1 MSIITINQLKAKFE
15 SGDWPRSADYMDLID
30 TLAALPESGGAG
42 STVLNG
48 SGVPSSELGSN
59 GDFYINTINYDI
71 YGPKSSGAWGSA
83 ISLVGPTGAT
93 GSTGSQG
100 ATGATG
106 AQGSTGATGSA
117 GPGVASGG
125 TEGQVLAK
133 IDGTNYNTQWIDNY
147 SESTIYLVR
156 NNTGSTILKGTLVS
170 ASGAEP
176 SGRIDVTPHETTGL
190 QDSELRVMGM
200 ATENISNG
208 VNGTVMSFGTLK
220 GLDTRGTSDSA
231 IAVGDE
237 TWAEGDILYAHP
249 TADGKLTKVRPQH
262 DLAVAFITVRHAS
275 SGQIAIRIVP
285 GNHHL
290 EWLHDVEIDS
300 PTDNEVLAWDSSTGL
315 WKNQTAAEA
324 GLSTLAPLTLSQSSN
339 NANYPL
345 TISSANEQSG
355 GTGYSDILKLTNS
368 KAGATSPNKYIRMNA
383 TGGLEI
389 VNSAYSDTIFF
400 LADNGNLSEL
410 GTVNGATLEDTG
422 WTTLSSFSNSYSG
435 SGSPAYRKINNV
447 VYLRGRVSG
456 GTANTTAFNLPS
468 GYRPA
473 VDTVIAVQQFGTG
486 NINYITVQ
494 PDGNVIPNGT
504 AAWLSN
510 VIFPVG

>member
-1 MSIITINQLKAKFE
+1 MSIVTINQLKAKFE

-83 ISLVGPTGAT
+83 TSLVGPTGAT

-125 TEGQVLAK
+125 TTGQYLTKV
-133 IDGTNYNTQWIDNY
+133 DGTNYNTQWSTLDVAELAQDAVGNNLSNLFTYNDSTGGISLDNA
-147 SESTIYLVR
+147 
-156 NNTGSTILKGTLVS
+156 KVS
-170 ASGAEP
+170 DFLLDGASGN
-176 SGRIDVTPHETTGL
+176 SYGL
-190 QDSELRVMGM
+190 
-200 ATENISNG
+200 I
-208 VNGTVMSFGTLK
+208 
-220 GLDTRGTSDSA
+220 GTSTYLDVKNTNGYNKEIELD
-231 IAVGDE
+231 IAAVK
-237 TWAEGDILYAHP
+237 TQLN
-249 TADGKLTKVRPQH
+249 TDGYLTTSS
-262 DLAVAFITVRHAS
+262 IT
-275 SGQIAIRIVP
+275 P
-285 GNHHL
+285 
-290 EWLHDVEIDS
+290 
-300 PTDNEVLAWDSSTGL
+300 
-315 WKNQTAAEA
+315 
-324 GLSTLAPLTLSQSSN
+324 LSLTQSSN

-422 WTTLSSFSNSYSG
+422 WTTLSSFYNSYSG

-486 NINYITVQ
+486 NINYVTVN
-494 PDGNVIPNGT
+494 PDGNVIPNAT
-504 AAWLSN
+504 AAWLSS